1 MPGKHAA
8 TAARATT
15 PPVVHGCLKHAVG
28 PAAVGFD
35 APVTFALNDLRGAAA
50 TARVARPRLC
60 RSAQASGGT
69 HGRRVAARTRASR
82 GASATRFGAP
92 TPAAPAAV
100 RRVAAQIATV
110 AVDVEPFASRVIK
123 LAALAMVVGR
133 VLLGAGAP
141 LLRVRTQEALVI
153 RMRARVVNNGTT
165 SSVHFAR
172 GGVVGT
178 KSRRRSHRNKHR
190 EDEKLHRTVDR
201 GDRGDRKAL
210 RQSDECERSPLARRS
225 ALAAAC
231 YDMLHEAIGRKRGVR
246 TRVLLAMRVR
256 GCQKLPSRRSTLA
269 RLDSRLDSLYLSGTW

>member
-1 MPGKHAA
+1 MAVAVPVVLAETDLLLPAAANAIRAVPGWPPGNQSKAIWTARAGRRRHTAGLRVAAVYVRRRAAALVALVASARARLLAA
-8 TAARATT
+8 TTCLAARAERAPRT
-15 PPVVHGCLKHAVG
+15 VG
-28 PAAVGFD
+28 
-35 APVTFALNDLRGAAA
+35 RGE
-50 TARVARPRLC
+50 TRVCA
-60 RSAQASGGT
+60 
-69 HGRRVAARTRASR
+69 
-82 GASATRFGAP
+82 
-92 TPAAPAAV
+92 
-100 RRVAAQIATV
+100 V
-110 AVDVEPFASRVIK
+110 AVDVEPFASRVVK

-210 RQSDECERSPLARRS
+210 RQSDDFASVSDLRSLAGRRW
-225 ALAAAC
+225 LLHAAIC
-231 YDMLHEAIGRKRGVR
+231 YTK
-246 TRVLLAMRVR
+246 
-256 GCQKLPSRRSTLA
+256 Q
-269 RLDSRLDSLYLSGTW
+269 